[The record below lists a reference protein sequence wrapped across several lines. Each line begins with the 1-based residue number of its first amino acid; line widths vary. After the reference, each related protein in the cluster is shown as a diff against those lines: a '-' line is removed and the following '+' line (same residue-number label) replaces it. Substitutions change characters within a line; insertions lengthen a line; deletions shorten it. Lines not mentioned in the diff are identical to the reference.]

1 MSILAHFRLIV
12 CVKEWRFL
20 APLSLEGRRP
30 QGREDAWEPVAQKET
45 ASQQSHSPGGW
56 LLFLCTWG
64 MARLG
69 AVGEGTRA
77 RKGHVPLARMGRGRR
92 AVLPQERVPHHPAST
107 STLPSWLSNLDLP
120 IIFPIPCPGCC
131 AEPC

>member
-1 MSILAHFRLIV
+1 MG
-12 CVKEWRFL
+12 L

-30 QGREDAWEPVAQKET
+30 PGREDAWEPVAQKET

-77 RKGHVPLARMGRGRR
+77 RKGHVPLARMGRRRR

-107 STLPSWLSNLDLP
+107 STGSPTSTFPFSFLFPVLVAVRSPAEGLLPAPNWVTLN
-120 IIFPIPCPGCC
+120 
-131 AEPC
+131 